1 MDTIQV
7 LCWLVGIVIFF
18 ATIFIQRKWHHYGEL
33 RIVQFADGS
42 FCVQTWDDDYG
53 TNMLCQWRKLE
64 TFKTLAS
71 ARKFANRM
79 HMSNTNKKLSSIVVK
94 VYPIIDESDD
104 TNVQ

>member
-7 LCWLVGIVIFF
+7 LCWLVGIVIFL
-18 ATIFIQRKWHHYGEL
+18 ASIFIQRNWHHYGEL

-42 FCVQTWDDDYG
+42 FDVQIWDDDWG
-53 TNMLCQWRKLE
+53 INMLCQWRKVE